1 MKVTL
6 KYNLSSYSGT
16 LNDMTYGSY
25 KDGAVCIGRKWVQP
39 ATTPQQGE
47 LGKIAIN
54 LSDIYSEASAEWKAD
69 LKIYARKY
77 GMEITPKNQLG
88 PSGYALYVKMMYAWA
103 ASDPEHV
110 TLDSLSLTDIQTL
123 EAPVL
128 SIADAVA
135 EELLP
140 PHLKLRRPDR
150 RNVKR
155 SAKMSSKN
163 LELMTKELAAFI
175 NKIVNIPYLS
185 EQEEQLLYEL
195 ILLKALQL
203 VLGELEA

>member
-140 PHLKLRRPDR
+140 RTSNCD
-150 RNVKR
+150 
-155 SAKMSSKN
+155 A
-163 LELMTKELAAFI
+163 
-175 NKIVNIPYLS
+175 
-185 EQEEQLLYEL
+185 L
-195 ILLKALQL
+195 IA
-203 VLGELEA
+203 EM